1 MNALQIRL
9 KNCIQTILELEPEEI
24 SHDGRR
30 HFAPE
35 MRALEGYL
43 AQVER
48 MALHEDDVRRMESA
62 TDTFL
67 AELRVV
73 RKENVCPKRLLQ

>member
-1 MNALQIRL
+1 MNTLQIRL

-24 SHDGRR
+24 FHDGCR

-43 AQVER
+43 AQVGQ
-48 MALHEDDVRRMESA
+48 MALREDDVRRMESA

-67 AELRVV
+67 AELRGA
-73 RKENVCPKRLLQ
+73 RKESVCPKRLLQ